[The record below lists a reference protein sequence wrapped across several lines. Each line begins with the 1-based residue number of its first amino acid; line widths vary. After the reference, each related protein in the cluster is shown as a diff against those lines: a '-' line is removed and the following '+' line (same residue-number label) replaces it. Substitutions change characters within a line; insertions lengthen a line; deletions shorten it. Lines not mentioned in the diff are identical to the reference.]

1 MTRKLS
7 GKLKTWA
14 VAYLMIAPVTLGLFI
29 FYLWPFVQNI
39 WFSFNDVNKF
49 NMTSFVGLENY
60 KQLLTDK
67 TVWQSLYNSLRYV
80 LIVVP
85 VGLFLS
91 TALAALLNTKIKG
104 QGLYRILYFLPSVTM
119 SAAVAMIWKWMF
131 NERMGILN
139 AILQALGLE
148 GHNWLTNAD
157 TALYCIA
164 VVGIWMGVGYN
175 MVILLAGM
183 QNISKTDY
191 EGMQIDGAGKIRM
204 FFSLTLPL
212 LSPTIFFVTI
222 TSFIGSF
229 QVFDVIYMMIG
240 PQNPAFADTQ
250 SVVMLYYQTAF
261 EYGYKGYAAAISVL
275 IFFVILIVTI
285 IQMILQKKW
294 VTYA

>member
-183 QNISKTDY
+183 QIFPRLIMKVCRL
-191 EGMQIDGAGKIRM
+191 MALAR
-204 FFSLTLPL
+204 FACFS
-212 LSPTIFFVTI
+212 V
-222 TSFIGSF
+222 
-229 QVFDVIYMMIG
+229 
-240 PQNPAFADTQ
+240 
-250 SVVMLYYQTAF
+250 
-261 EYGYKGYAAAISVL
+261 
-275 IFFVILIVTI
+275 
-285 IQMILQKKW
+285 
-294 VTYA
+294 